1 MERER
6 LFSGPFLLCSL
17 CNLFQ
22 ALSFNLFLH
31 FPGFLKELGAGEA
44 QIGFLFG
51 LTAVAS
57 IAVRPPLGRVMDAR
71 GRRGVILVGNVV
83 NTLVMGLY
91 LTVTAIGP
99 WVYAV
104 RILHGLGEAML
115 FTALFT
121 YAADCVP
128 ESRRNQGLMLFGV
141 SGMLPIALSGVLGDV
156 LLAHG
161 SYELVFQ
168 VALGFAAVALILA
181 APLREMGAVKS
192 GSAADVPHGFRHVL
206 RQRDLAP
213 LWGISTVFA
222 LALAAMFTF
231 LKTFVMHTGIGSV
244 GGFFSAYAGVAL
256 ALRVFLGWLP
266 DRVGAKRVLYPS
278 LATLACGFL
287 LLASTRTSGEVLL
300 AGALC
305 GAGHGFTFPLLFSMV
320 VGRARDAD
328 RGTAMAIFT
337 ALFDLG
343 VLVGGP
349 LLGGIIDLFGYTTM
363 FVTAAALLVLGAVG
377 FAIGDRGRSG

>member
-1 MERER
+1 MDRER
-6 LFSGPFLLCSL
+6 LFSRPFVLCSL

-51 LTAVAS
+51 LTAAAS
-57 IAVRPPLGRVMDAR
+57 IAVRPPLGRVMDVR
-71 GRRGVILVGNVV
+71 GRRGVILVGNAV
-83 NTLVMGLY
+83 NTLVMALY
-91 LTVTAIGP
+91 LTVDAIGP
-99 WVYAV
+99 WVYTV
-104 RILHGLGEAML
+104 RILHGLAEAML

-128 ESRRNQGLMLFGV
+128 EGRRNQGLMLFGV
-141 SGMLPIALSGVLGDV
+141 SGMLPIALSGLLGDV
-156 LLAHG
+156 LLARG
-161 SYELVFQ
+161 DYALVFQ
-168 VALGFAAVALILA
+168 VALGFAAVALLLA
-181 APLREMGAVKS
+181 VPLPEMRPGGS
-192 GSAADVPHGFRHVL
+192 GSDADAPHGFKRVL
-206 RQRDLAP
+206 RQRDLMP
-213 LWGISTVFA
+213 LWGITTGFA

-231 LKTFVMHTGIGSV
+231 LKTFVMHTGVGSV
-244 GGFFSAYAGVAL
+244 GGFFAAYAGVAL

-266 DRVGAKRVLYPS
+266 DRVGPKRVLFPS

-287 LLASTRTSGEVLL
+287 MLASARTSGEVLL

-305 GAGHGFTFPLLFSMV
+305 GAGHGYSFPLLFSMV

-349 LLGGIIDLFGYTTM
+349 LLGGIIDQFGYTPM
-363 FVTAAALLVLGAVG
+363 FLTSAALLAAGAAG
-377 FAIGDRGRSG
+377 FAWFDRGRSG